1 MPKTL
6 KKIRVILADRHEI
19 FRQGLGYILSGQA
32 DIECVAQAEDGEI
45 AVNLA
50 RKLQP
55 DVVLI
60 DIDMPKLNGIESG
73 KRIKSSCPDTAV
85 VILTHFGRKSYVAAS
100 ITAGINGYLIKDISS
115 DEIISAVRTVYGGN
129 GVFNLQV
136 AGDTLRSGLI
146 DTLDYDEN
154 GLHKRESEILILLA
168 EGMSN
173 KQIAAKLGI
182 GSHTVATHL
191 VSIFRKLG
199 IRSRTEAMLYVLKRG
214 LTIPILPD
222 S

>member
-1 MPKTL
+1 L
-6 KKIRVILADRHEI
+6 KKIRVILADRHEV
-19 FRQGLGYILSGQA
+19 FRQGLSYILSSQA
-32 DIECVAQAEDGEI
+32 DIECVAQAEDGEV

-55 DVVLI
+55 DIVLI
-60 DIDMPKLNGIESG
+60 DIDMPKINGIESG
-73 KRIKSSCPDTAV
+73 KRIRSYCPDTAV
-85 VILTHFGRKSYVAAS
+85 VILTHSRHKSHVAAS
-100 ITAGINGYLIKDISS
+100 IAAGINGYLIKDISS
-115 DEIISAVRTVYGGN
+115 DEIISAIRTVYSGN
-129 GVFNLQV
+129 GVFNLEV

-146 DTLDYDEN
+146 GALNHDEN
-154 GLHKRESEILILLA
+154 GLHEREGEILMLLA

-182 GSHTVATHL
+182 SSHTVATHL

-214 LTIPILPD
+214 LTAPILLD